1 MKSLYGSFLQS
12 KIHIADSIQIAE
24 ASKVIENAQRDIN
37 IGFINEITMI
47 FDKMKL
53 DTNKILKA
61 ARTKWNFLDFK
72 PGLVGGHCIGV
83 DPYYLS
89 YISSKNGYIPKIIN
103 SVLN

>member
-1 MKSLYGSFLQS
+1 MVLSLGI
-12 KIHIADSIQIAE
+12 KIHIADSIKIAE

-37 IGFINEITMI
+37 IAFINEITMI

-53 DTNKILKA
+53 DTNKILKL
-61 ARTKWNFLDFK
+61 RVLNGIFDFK

-89 YISSKNGYIPKIIN
+89 YVSSKNGYIPK
-103 SVLN
+103 L